1 MEQTEKNIY
10 NCPICNSNQFEL
22 FLETKDYFLTKENF
36 KLVKCSSCSFVF
48 TNPRP
53 PDNDLQKYYQS
64 PDYLSHTARKRNLKD
79 FVYQYLRS
87 INIRRKFKL
96 VKQFGKGNN
105 ILDIGSGTGELLNY
119 FKKKGWNVVGI
130 EPNEDARK
138 FAVNTYQIAIY
149 DEKHLNKLKENN
161 FDVITLWHVLE
172 HVPDLNKTLH
182 KIKKGLKKN
191 GYLVIA
197 VPNIEAPDFYKYR
210 EKWAA
215 LDVPRHLYHFSPK
228 TISLLLE
235 NHRFTIIDKKPM
247 LFDAYYVSLLS
258 EGYKH
263 RKIPYLPAIINGF
276 VSNKKAKK
284 NNNYSSMIFV
294 AKQK

>member
-1 MEQTEKNIY
+1 VEQIERKLR

-36 KLVKCSSCSFVF
+36 KLVQCSSCSFVF

-53 PDNDLQKYYQS
+53 PDDKLSKYYQS
-64 PDYLSHTARKRNLKD
+64 SDYLSHTARKRNMKD
-79 FVYQYLRS
+79 LAYQYLRS

-96 VKQFGKGNN
+96 IKQFSRGNN
-105 ILDIGSGTGELLNY
+105 ILDFGSGTGELLNY

-138 FAVNTYQIAIY
+138 FSVNKYKIDVY
-149 DEKHLNKLKENN
+149 DEKQLNKLKENS

-172 HVPDLNKTLH
+172 HVPDLNETLH
-182 KIKKGLKKN
+182 KIKRALTGK
-191 GYLVIA
+191 GYLFVA
-197 VPNIEAPDFYKYR
+197 VPNIESPGFYKYK

-228 TISLLLE
+228 TLSLLLE
-235 NHRFTIIDKKPM
+235 NHGFIIIDKKPM

-258 EGYKH
+258 ESYKH
-263 RKIPYLPAIINGF
+263 KKLKYLAAMINGF

-284 NNNYSSMIFV
+284 NNNYSSMIFIT
-294 AKQK
+294 KKK